1 MLRRVSASAVSRAV
15 CGLTTALASSVYPAR
30 ASSQLRT
37 AAQKTPTGDEDWMDF
52 DDDDFW
58 FLDEMF
64 EGRLE
69 TPEFLPDGER
79 KLLEREGL
87 DGSHGPK

>member
-1 MLRRVSASAVSRAV
+1 MLRRIGSVAVSQRL
-15 CGLTTALASSVYPAR
+15 CSLAGFQPAR
-30 ASSQLRT
+30 QTRL
-37 AAQKTPTGDEDWMDF
+37 AAQQVPTGDEDWMDF
-52 DDDDFW
+52 DDGDFW

-87 DGSHGPK
+87 DETRGPK